1 MTVEPKSIDDEPGVY
16 SSDSQGQLQRV
27 HLYQDGEFGLQDVVE
42 WFGLGRV
49 APENRPNWVSVV
61 LTEKELRELKVLAD
75 AYSFD
80 YAEEFI
86 EMCLE
91 MHRFS
96 TLHPAQETKFEANF

>member
-1 MTVEPKSIDDEPGVY
+1 MGQDKIDYEPGVY
-16 SSDSQGQLQRV
+16 SINSEGQLQRM
-27 HLYQDGEFGLQDVVE
+27 HLYQDGDYGLEDIVE
-42 WFGLGRV
+42 YFGLGRI
-49 APENRPNWVSVV
+49 APAERSNWVT
-61 LTEKELRELKVLAD
+61 LAMTGKELRELKVMAD

-96 TLHPAQETKFEANF
+96 TTHSASEIEFEANF